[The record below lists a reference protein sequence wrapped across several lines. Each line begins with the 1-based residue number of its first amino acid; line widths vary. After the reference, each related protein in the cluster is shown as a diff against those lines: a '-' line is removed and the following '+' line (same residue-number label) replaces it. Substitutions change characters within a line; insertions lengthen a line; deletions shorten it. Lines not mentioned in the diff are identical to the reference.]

1 MKHLFVIL
9 VFVFFCSCGRNS
21 APAGLLS
28 EDQLINVLIDI
39 HLAEGYVT
47 TFPIHYDSSRMLY
60 PLLEKEVFA
69 KHQVEDSVFK
79 SSLEFYMRDAKHM
92 DKIYA
97 RIIDSLSIKEKVG
110 DQ

>member
-1 MKHLFVIL
+1 M
-9 VFVFFCSCGRNS
+9 SCGSRS
-21 APAGLLS
+21 TPAGILS
-28 EDQLINVLIDI
+28 EDQIVNVLIDI

-47 TFPIHYDSSRMLY
+47 TFPIHFDSSRKLY
-60 PLLEKEVFA
+60 PLLEKEVFV

-79 SSLEFYMRDAKHM
+79 VSLEYYLRDAQKM

-110 DQ
+110 EQ